1 MYSTLR
7 SARAAIVAAYV
18 GILALT
24 PLRAL
29 AQIGD
34 TKQSAA
40 VTMSGVAAQLG
51 ARVVARDGDELPVGG
66 SFSGT
71 LADPAKLVALG
82 VAGMHEGARVTVM
95 RVAPDKLRIEVDELD
110 PVPLTKK
117 ATLKIDA
124 TGKLAPAQ

>member
-7 SARAAIVAAYV
+7 SARAAMVAACV
-18 GILALT
+18 GILALA

-29 AQIGD
+29 AQVGD
-34 TKQSAA
+34 TKQNAG
-40 VTMSGVAAQLG
+40 VTLSGVAAQLG
-51 ARVVARDGDELPVGG
+51 AKVVARDGDELPVGG

-124 TGKLAPAQ
+124 TGKLAPIP